1 MVYLHCALAAAQ
13 CIVIGP
19 VCLFMAEWVA
29 GCVIVGGSVT
39 TNHDNSKL
47 RASIL
52 TKLGLYVK
60 VVTICSWLNFGHP
73 MPPGRG
79 SVAGRY
85 FWLCLTTASTQ
96 CLHLSECFFHF
107 ACWVLWNWWLGSRKG
122 IWPLKI
128 FEHWYASGWWT
139 GGLTGVRRK
148 WFTHI
153 SKFQLSPSFFK
164 SNNIYE
170 IISKH
175 EYVMQ
180 GLDVTLYLNSVEDF
194 LHQRTHILWK
204 WSRQPNPWINRSLL
218 MVMTKWL
225 PS

>member
-85 FWLCLTTASTQ
+85 FLALPYYSQHTVFAS
-96 CLHLSECFFHF
+96 L
-107 ACWVLWNWWLGSRKG
+107 WVLFSFCLLSALKLMAGQQEGHPTFKNIWALVCQWVVDWW
-122 IWPLKI
+122 
-128 FEHWYASGWWT
+128 F
-139 GGLTGVRRK
+139 
-148 WFTHI
+148 
-153 SKFQLSPSFFK
+153 
-164 SNNIYE
+164 
-170 IISKH
+170 
-175 EYVMQ
+175 
-180 GLDVTLYLNSVEDF
+180 D
-194 LHQRTHILWK
+194 
-204 WSRQPNPWINRSLL
+204 WS
-218 MVMTKWL
+218 
-225 PS
+225 